1 MLYYA
6 IGSLYVLTCLVLLLV
21 ILLQQGKG
29 GDIASAFGGSSSQ
42 TAFGAR
48 AGATLLTRVTTVCA
62 ALFMVGALALAI
74 IGQKG
79 PGSVLR
85 GAQAPAAPATKP
97 AATTPG
103 GQTRGA
109 GHDDTGSARLPLR
122 RRHRRRRRSRSA
134 FDLRA
139 RDRHSPG
146 RVATHP
152 HRGSGGIGRRT
163 SLRGWR

>member
-1 MLYYA
+1 MNMPGRAASASPRSMLYYA

-74 IGQKG
+74 LGNKG
-79 PGSVLR
+79 PSSVLR
-85 GAQAPAAPATKP
+85 GAQAPAAPVSKP
-97 AATTPG
+97 AATTPAAKPAAQPTTPAAAPA
-103 GQTRGA
+103 QTPA
-109 GHDDTGSARLPLR
+109 PAPPSTPT
-122 RRHRRRRRSRSA
+122 
-134 FDLRA
+134 
-139 RDRHSPG
+139 PK
-146 RVATHP
+146 P
-152 HRGSGGIGRRT
+152 
-163 SLRGWR
+163 

>member
-6 IGSLYVLTCLVLLLV
+6 IGTLYVLTCLVLLLV

-74 IGQKG
+74 LGNRG
-79 PGSVLR
+79 PSSVLR
-85 GAQAPAAPATKP
+85 GAQAPAGTATKP
-97 AATTPG
+97 AATTPAAKPAAPSTTPAAAPA
-103 GQTRGA
+103 QAPPPSTPVPPS
-109 GHDDTGSARLPLR
+109 TPT
-122 RRHRRRRRSRSA
+122 
-134 FDLRA
+134 
-139 RDRHSPG
+139 PK
-146 RVATHP
+146 P
-152 HRGSGGIGRRT
+152 
-163 SLRGWR
+163 

>member
-6 IGSLYVLTCLVLLLV
+6 IGTLYVLTCLVLLLV

-74 IGQKG
+74 LGNRG
-79 PGSVLR
+79 PSSVLR
-85 GAQAPAAPATKP
+85 GAQVPAGTATKP
-97 AATTPG
+97 AATTPAAKPAAPSTTPAPAPA
-103 GQTRGA
+103 QA
-109 GHDDTGSARLPLR
+109 P
-122 RRHRRRRRSRSA
+122 
-134 FDLRA
+134 
-139 RDRHSPG
+139 PP
-146 RVATHP
+146 ATP
-152 HRGSGGIGRRT
+152 VPPST
-163 SLRGWR
+163 PTPKP